1 MVEHLPWALQNIFN
15 GGLSYVLAQE
25 SVIPSC
31 VKLTKTLLECSLLR
45 EDLMRP
51 EDESW
56 LGSIKSLLSFIH
68 TIINAVPSQG
78 GKPEEE
84 EDEILGNF
92 SGSVNRD
99 LVLHHLP
106 MDSLLEFCI
115 TAELVEINSLAIQV
129 IGTFYSSRD
138 N

>member
-1 MVEHLPWALQNIFN
+1 MVDHLPWALQNIFN

-56 LGSIKSLLSFIH
+56 LGSIKSLLFFVD
-68 TIINAVPSQG
+68 TIISVVPSQG
-78 GKPEEE
+78 
-84 EDEILGNF
+84 
-92 SGSVNRD
+92 S
-99 LVLHHLP
+99 
-106 MDSLLEFCI
+106 
-115 TAELVEINSLAIQV
+115 
-129 IGTFYSSRD
+129 
-138 N
+138 